1 MKTMIQA
8 FAISLVA
15 HVVYIAATISLGY
28 WKTKMYQ
35 PDIASAWESVDQL
48 SNEVVFGQAGPP
60 IVYVWSLI
68 GVTMISA
75 VVLYVY
81 KAARR

>member
-48 SNEVVFGQAGPP
+48 SNEVVFGQGTTDCLR
-60 IVYVWSLI
+60 VWSLI